1 MLKNIAIVTI
11 VVESLEI
18 TELVYQNE
26 LGYMLIHKGI
36 VSDDMASGWCA
47 KNVTGR
53 PFILMGPAN
62 NEAVYLRFI
71 E

>member
-1 MLKNIAIVTI
+1 MLKNIAIVTV

-26 LGYMLIHKGI
+26 LCYKLIHKGI

-47 KNVTGR
+47 KIV
-53 PFILMGPAN
+53 A
-62 NEAVYLRFI
+62 
-71 E
+71 